1 MINAMKSAIG
11 TAIKTPY
18 NPKIQERIKINGIN
32 NKHCLNKLS
41 LKEISTHCLTS
52 NQW

>member
-32 NKHCLNKLS
+32 NKHCLNDYS
-41 LKEISTHCLTS
+41 YFFTWPWSI
-52 NQW
+52 NN

>member
-1 MINAMKSAIG
+1 MINATKSAIG

-32 NKHCLNKLS
+32 NKHCLNKLRK
-41 LKEISTHCLTS
+41 LDCLTIPIA
-52 NQW
+52 